1 MLSLSKRNNLII
13 MSSQSD
19 FSDLIFKIISLRLVV
34 IFQIITLLLK
44 KKKNTVFA
52 SFHITTRFTFLVTT

>member
-19 FSDLIFKIISLRLVV
+19 FSGLIFKIIYLRLIV

-44 KKKNTVFA
+44 KKITVFA